1 MLAPLNESV
10 LPHGIRSRLVA
21 GINGLMVHVLEA
33 GFETPH
39 RPLVLLIHGF
49 PELAYSWRKLLLPL
63 AEAGFHAVASDQ
75 RGYGRTTGWIADFDD
90 DVAPFRLLNLV
101 RDALGLVSALGYRR
115 ASVVGHDVGS
125 VVAAWCALIRPD
137 VFNSVALMS
146 APFGGPPAL
155 PFDTHATARPAPP
168 SPDIDADLAALNPP
182 RKYYQRYFATRE
194 AESDIMDCPQGLHD
208 FLRAY
213 YHVKS
218 ADWAANKPF
227 PLANGSATELAKMPT
242 YYVMDRD
249 QGMAATVAA
258 HMPSEAEI
266 TACGW
271 LPDHELRF
279 YSGEFARTGLQG
291 GLQFYRCATS
301 SRFVP
306 ELQLFSGRAIDVPSC
321 FIAGANDWGI
331 YQSPGAVE
339 AMQGVGCT
347 DMRMCRF
354 VEGAGHWVQ
363 QEQPDV
369 VSGLLLQFLTTNPWM
384 EPGGAK

>member
-1 MLAPLNESV
+1 MLAPLIESV

-33 GFETPH
+33 GFETPQ

-49 PELAYSWRKLLLPL
+49 PELAFSWRKLLLPL
-63 AEAGFHAVASDQ
+63 AEAGFHVVAPDQ
-75 RGYGRTTGWIADFDD
+75 RGYGQTTGWVADFDN
-90 DVAPFRLLNLV
+90 DVAPYRTLNLV
-101 RDALGLVSALGYRR
+101 RDALGLVSALGYRQ

-137 VFNSVALMS
+137 VFSSVALMS

-155 PFDTHATARPAPP
+155 PLDTHVMAP
-168 SPDIDADLAALNPP
+168 SSHDIDADLAALNPP
-182 RKYYQRYFATRE
+182 RKHYQRYFATRE
-194 AESDIMDCPQGLHD
+194 AESDMMGSPQGLHD
-208 FLRAY
+208 FFRAY

-227 PLANGSATELAKMPT
+227 PLANASATELAKMPS
-242 YYVMDRD
+242 YYVMERD
-249 QGMAATVAA
+249 QGMAATVAV
-258 HMPSEAEI
+258 HMPSKAEI
-266 TACGW
+266 TACDW
-271 LPDHELRF
+271 LSDHELRF
-279 YSGEFARTGLQG
+279 YSGEFACTGLQG
-291 GLQFYRCATS
+291 ALQFHRCATS

-321 FIAGANDWGI
+321 FIAGANDWGV
-331 YQSPGAVE
+331 YQLPGAVE

-347 DMRMCRF
+347 DMRMYRF
-354 VEGAGHWVQ
+354 VEGAGLWVQ

-369 VSGLLLQFLTTNPWM
+369 VSGLLLQFLTTN
-384 EPGGAK
+384 

>member
-1 MLAPLNESV
+1 
-10 LPHGIRSRLVA
+10 
-21 GINGLMVHVLEA
+21 
-33 GFETPH
+33 
-39 RPLVLLIHGF
+39 
-49 PELAYSWRKLLLPL
+49 
-63 AEAGFHAVASDQ
+63 
-75 RGYGRTTGWIADFDD
+75 
-90 DVAPFRLLNLV
+90 LLNLV

-146 APFGGPPAL
+146 APFGGPPPL
-155 PFDTHATARPAPP
+155 PFDTQATARPAPF
-168 SPDIDADLAALNPP
+168 SHDIDTDLAALNPS

-208 FLRAY
+208 FFRAY

-279 YSGEFARTGLQG
+279 YSDEFARTGLQG

-331 YQSPGAVE
+331 YQWPGAVE
-339 AMQGVGCT
+339 AMQEIGCT

-363 QEQPDV
+363 QEQPHV
-369 VSGLLLQFLTTNPWM
+369 VSALLLQFLTTNPWI

>member
-1 MLAPLNESV
+1 
-10 LPHGIRSRLVA
+10 
-21 GINGLMVHVLEA
+21 
-33 GFETPH
+33 
-39 RPLVLLIHGF
+39 
-49 PELAYSWRKLLLPL
+49 LLPL
-63 AEAGFHAVASDQ
+63 AEAGFHAVAPDQ
-75 RGYGRTTGWIADFDD
+75 RGYGRTTGWNADFDD

-125 VVAAWCALIRPD
+125 VVAAWCALTRPD

-146 APFGGPPAL
+146 PPFGGPPAL
-155 PFDTHATARPAPP
+155 PFDTDATARPAPF
-168 SPDIDADLAALNPP
+168 SHDIDTDLAALNPS

-227 PLANGSATELAKMPT
+227 PLADGSATELAKMPT

-271 LPDHELRF
+271 LPDHELRL

-306 ELQLFSGRAIDVPSC
+306 EQLFSGAPSTYRRVSSQGRTTGASISRRVQWRRCRGSGVPTC
-321 FIAGANDWGI
+321 
-331 YQSPGAVE
+331 
-339 AMQGVGCT
+339 GCVDSSKARGT
-347 DMRMCRF
+347 GSSRSSHMWSARCCCSF
-354 VEGAGHWVQ
+354 
-363 QEQPDV
+363 
-369 VSGLLLQFLTTNPWM
+369 
-384 EPGGAK
+384 

>member
-1 MLAPLNESV
+1 MLAPLDESV
-10 LPHGIRSRLVA
+10 LRHGIRSRLVP
-21 GINGLMVHVLEA
+21 GVNGLTVHVLEA
-33 GFETPH
+33 GFDTPD
-39 RPLVLLIHGF
+39 RPLVLLLHGF
-49 PELAYSWRKLLLPL
+49 PELAFSWRKLLLPL
-63 AEAGFHAVASDQ
+63 AEAGFHAVAPDQ
-75 RGYGRTTGWIADFDD
+75 RGYGRTTGWLAGFDD
-90 DVAPFRLLNLV
+90 DVAPYLTLNLV

-115 ASVVGHDVGS
+115 ASIVGHDVGS

-137 VFNSVALMS
+137 VFGSVALMS

-155 PFDTHATARPAPP
+155 PFDNQLAAHPAP
-168 SPDIDADLAALNPP
+168 SSEQTDADLAALNPP
-182 RKYYQRYFATRE
+182 RKHYQRYLATRD
-194 AESDIMDCPQGLHD
+194 AEPDMTDCPQGLQD

-218 ADWAANKPF
+218 ADWAANNPF
-227 PLANGSATELAKMPT
+227 PLANASATELAKMPT
-242 YYVMDRD
+242 YYVMERD

-266 TACGW
+266 AACGW

-279 YSGEFARTGLQG
+279 YSAESARTGLQG
-291 GLQFYRCATS
+291 ALQWYRGATS
-301 SRFVP
+301 SRFVS

-339 AMQGVGCT
+339 AMQGAGST
-347 DMRMCRF
+347 DMRMCRL

-369 VSGLLLQFLTTNPWM
+369 VSNLLLHFLVTN
-384 EPGGAK
+384 